1 MGVVRRLGYS
11 LLRIGRGI
19 VESLRFFTGNRR
31 ALIGLVI
38 LTFFVLMATVGP
50 VVVPL
55 DLTSRYGERFQL
67 PSLQHPLGTD
77 YAGRDIWAQLVHGSR
92 DVMITA
98 FLAALFA
105 VAVGVI
111 LGSLAGMRG
120 GWVDM
125 LLMRATDIMLT
136 VPSFPIMM
144 IFAVMLRVKDPVSIG
159 AILAIWAWPGL
170 ARAIRSETLSL
181 REREFIE
188 ACRILG
194 LPTRHILFRELV
206 PNLMPLIFIN
216 FIRMMR
222 GALTA
227 SVGLMYLG
235 IIPYSP
241 TNWGM
246 MFNMAIFQTGAI
258 YVPRALPYLL
268 APMGSIVLFQYG
280 GLCLAHAIEEMFEPR
295 LRAHE

>member
-1 MGVVRRLGYS
+1 MGVIRRLRHS
-11 LLRIGRGI
+11 LLRTGRSI
-19 VESLRFFTGNRR
+19 TEFLRFFKGNRR

-38 LTFFVLMATVGP
+38 LTFFVFMAAVGP
-50 VVVPL
+50 LLVPL
-55 DLTSRYGERFQL
+55 DLTSKYEERFQL
-67 PSLQHPLGTD
+67 PSPQHPLGTD

-92 DVMITA
+92 DVMTMA
-98 FLAALFA
+98 FMAGLFA
-105 VAVGVI
+105 VGIGVI
-111 LGSLAGMRG
+111 LGSLAGMSG

-125 LLMRATDIMLT
+125 LLMRVTDVMLT

-170 ARAIRSETLSL
+170 ARAIRSEILSL

-206 PNLMPLIFIN
+206 PNLMPFIFIN
-216 FIRMMR
+216 LIRMMR
-222 GALTA
+222 RALTA

-246 MFNMAIFQTGAI
+246 MLNMALFQTGAI

-268 APMGSIVLFQYG
+268 APMGSIILFQYG
-280 GLCLAHAIEEMFEPR
+280 GLCLAYGLEEMFEPR

>member
-1 MGVVRRLGYS
+1 MRVVRR
-11 LLRIGRGI
+11 LLRIGRSI
-19 VESLRFFTGNRR
+19 AEFLRFFTGNRR

-55 DLTSRYGERFQL
+55 DLTSRYEERFQL
-67 PSLQHPLGTD
+67 PSFSHPLGTD
-77 YAGRDIWAQLVHGSR
+77 FAGRDIWAQLVHGSR
-92 DVMITA
+92 DVMTTA

-105 VAVGVI
+105 VGIGVI
-111 LGSLAGMRG
+111 LGSMAGMRG
-120 GWVDM
+120 GWVDI

-170 ARAIRSETLSL
+170 ARAIRSEILSL

-194 LPTRHILFRELV
+194 LPTRHILFQELV
-206 PNLMPLIFIN
+206 PNLMPFVFIN

-268 APMGSIVLFQYG
+268 APMGSIILFQYG
-280 GLCLAHAIEEMFEPR
+280 GLCLAHGLEEMFEPR